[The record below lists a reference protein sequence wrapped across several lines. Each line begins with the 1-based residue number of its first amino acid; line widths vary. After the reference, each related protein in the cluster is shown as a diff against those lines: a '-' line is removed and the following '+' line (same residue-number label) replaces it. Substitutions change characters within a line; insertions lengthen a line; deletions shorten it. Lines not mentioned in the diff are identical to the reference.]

1 MAKKEYKARAK
12 HCTFAHI
19 FIGKES
25 VKNGELTMT
34 MFIRTRHTGIR
45 RCPPREIK
53 LDRKKPPRIIK
64 LQKISILIYI

>member
-12 HCTFAHI
+12 YCTFAHI

-34 MFIRTRHTGIR
+34 MFIRTRHT
-45 RCPPREIK
+45 
-53 LDRKKPPRIIK
+53 KKPPRIIK